1 MPILA
6 NAEMGRVNSEL
17 RTIQRQLAKKNA
29 ELEQSIAERSRTEA
43 ALRESK
49 ARLLFTLDATLV
61 GQWDLDLMTDNVHRT
76 LRHNQIVG

>member
-43 ALRESK
+43 ALRESE